1 MIAAKAHVIS
11 VVDDDP
17 SLLKSLGRLLRAHGF
32 EAHLFSSAESF
43 LKADRDEK
51 ASCLVLDIHLGGIS
65 GIELQ
70 HELGRREYRI
80 PVVIMTGKDAEA
92 TEQAARNAGCSAYL
106 AKPFTTES
114 LMDAISVALR
124 AA

>member
-1 MIAAKAHVIS
+1 MSKTPVVC

-17 SLLKSLGRLLRAHGF
+17 SFLGSLGRLLRANGF

-43 LKADRDEK
+43 LEADVEEK
-51 ASCLVLDIHLGGIS
+51 ASCLVLDVQLGGIS

-70 HELGRREYRI
+70 RELGRREYRI
-80 PVVIMTGKDAEA
+80 PVIIMTGKHAEA